1 MPNYSNI
8 IPALQ
13 WISLG
18 MAPILLFGIY
28 RLYDRQMIIRNQVQ
42 LINTFKYEIFEVQR
56 SMNQYVASI
65 EKYCELKAI
74 DDSWFYS
81 LTNQERHHMY
91 QLRDYLGLDEIP
103 DVNVATTIVK
113 QISEQTLKILSSQLA
128 ILEEALGKLDIEK
141 MRQLQQITKETEHSV
156 AAFSKKQMDHIRSE
170 IISSSRELQARG
182 IWSVCFDYVIK
193 LLEKI
198 GVPLATKLIYHMLL

>member
-1 MPNYSNI
+1 M
-8 IPALQ
+8 PALQ

-18 MAPILLFGIY
+18 IAAPILLFGIY
-28 RLYDRQMIIRNQVQ
+28 HLCDKLMIICNQVQ
-42 LINTFKYEIFEVQR
+42 LINTFKYEIFKI
-56 SMNQYVASI
+56 NQYVASI

-81 LTNQERHHMY
+81 LNDQQRRHMY

-103 DVNVATTIVK
+103 DVNAVYIVK
-113 QISEQTLKILSSQLA
+113 QVSERTLKILSSQLP

-170 IISSSRELQARG
+170 ISSSRELQALPRG
-182 IWSVCFDYVIK
+182 KWSVFFDYVIK
-193 LLEKI
+193 ILEMI
-198 GVPLATKLIYHMLL
+198 GVPLATKLIYHLIL